1 MNFGK
6 MFQKW
11 GKSNWKIWY
20 FHWKIWYFHFHS
32 WAQELMRKEISPTK
46 AQYGLSELVLA
57 FIRDIG
63 PGDIVGEIREITYK
77 VNLLVFCE
85 KLGIRK
91 I

>member
-1 MNFGK
+1 MNSGK

-11 GKSNWKIWY
+11 GKSN
-20 FHWKIWYFHFHS
+20 WKIWYFHFHS